1 MIDIVAIGEILID
14 FTPSGKNGQGAD
26 LFAKNPG
33 GAPAN
38 VLAMAA
44 RLSGKTAFI
53 GKVGRDAFGNFL
65 RSVLV
70 QNGIGS
76 SGLAEDETVPTTL
89 AFVQLDENGD
99 RSFTFYRN
107 PGADRMLTAQDVKT
121 ELIDSCRVFHFGSVS
136 MTHDPS
142 RSATLYAAGYAK
154 AQGKLV
160 SFDPNYR
167 AMLWD
172 DEADALEQI
181 RQGIAMADVLK
192 VSEEEAQLITG
203 DNDPAS
209 ASQKLLDMGPAL
221 VLVSLGEQ
229 GAFYRTTSCAGHVPA
244 YSVEA
249 VDTTGAGDAF
259 VGAILWQLSGMGRN
273 AISAMGET
281 RLREIVNFANA
292 AGALTTTAGGA
303 IPAMPNMEQIC
314 QCQSKEVR

>member
-1 MIDIVAIGEILID
+1 MILRHSGELLID
-14 FTPSGKNGQGAD
+14 FTPSGTNERGVHM
-26 LFAKNPG
+26 FAKNPG

-44 RLSGKTAFI
+44 RLGGRTAFI
-53 GKVGRDAFGNFL
+53 GKVGRDSFGDFL

-70 QNGIGS
+70 QNGVDG
-76 SGLAEDETVPTTL
+76 SGLVVDGSVPTTL

-107 PGADRMLTAQDVKT
+107 PGADRMLTTMDLNVEVINNCQ
-121 ELIDSCRVFHFGSVS
+121 IFHFGSVS
-136 MTHDPS
+136 MTHEPS
-142 RSATLYAAGYAK
+142 RSATFYAAEYASI
-154 AQGKLV
+154 QEKLV

-181 RQGIAMADVLK
+181 KRGVALADILK

-203 DNDPAS
+203 DSDPAS
-209 ASQKLLDMGPAL
+209 ASQKLLAMGPAL

-229 GAFYRTTSCAGHVPA
+229 GAFFRTTSCAGHVPA
-244 YSVEA
+244 YPVTA

-273 AISAMGET
+273 AIAVMGEA
-281 RLREIVNFANA
+281 RLREIVSFANA

-303 IPAMPNMEQIC
+303 IPAMPSMEQIR
-314 QCQSKEVR
+314 QCQSKEVQ

>member
-14 FTPSGKNGQGAD
+14 FTPSEKNGQGAD

-44 RLSGKTAFI
+44 RLGGKTAFI

-142 RSATLYAAGYAK
+142 RSA
-154 AQGKLV
+154 
-160 SFDPNYR
+160 
-167 AMLWD
+167 
-172 DEADALEQI
+172 
-181 RQGIAMADVLK
+181 
-192 VSEEEAQLITG
+192 
-203 DNDPAS
+203 
-209 ASQKLLDMGPAL
+209 
-221 VLVSLGEQ
+221 
-229 GAFYRTTSCAGHVPA
+229 
-244 YSVEA
+244 
-249 VDTTGAGDAF
+249 
-259 VGAILWQLSGMGRN
+259 
-273 AISAMGET
+273 
-281 RLREIVNFANA
+281 
-292 AGALTTTAGGA
+292 
-303 IPAMPNMEQIC
+303 
-314 QCQSKEVR
+314 